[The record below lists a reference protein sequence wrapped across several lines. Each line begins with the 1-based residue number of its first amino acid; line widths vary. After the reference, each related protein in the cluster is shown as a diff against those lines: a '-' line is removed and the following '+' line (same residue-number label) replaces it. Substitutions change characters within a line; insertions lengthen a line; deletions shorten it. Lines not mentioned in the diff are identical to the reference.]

1 MFQKGILHRLIGLL
15 LKKLMT
21 SGQLYCP
28 WSPVPL
34 IKEIYWSKSLY
45 HRSDVFSSAVHEHCW
60 NGVCN
65 LHCFPDFAF
74 QRFGVRVPTVWGP
87 CWWRKIWLRR
97 GPPGAPGV
105 SPLNV
110 LPYCW
115 YRSSVECRLCVGK
128 LLCGLRSPS
137 LLYKH
142 CHKLCMYPCSWLPY
156 SNDWLLPLQ
165 WCISGRG
172 NLRGLERLREHW
184 Q

>member
-60 NGVCN
+60 NGICN

-74 QRFGVRVPTVWGP
+74 QRFGARVGDG
-87 CWWRKIWLRR
+87 K
-97 GPPGAPGV
+97 
-105 SPLNV
+105 
-110 LPYCW
+110 YD
-115 YRSSVECRLCVGK
+115 CVGVPPV
-128 LLCGLRSPS
+128 LRVC
-137 LLYKH
+137 LYKH
-142 CHKLCMYPCSWLPY
+142 CHKLCMYPCSWLPF

-172 NLRGLERLREHW
+172 NLRGLERLREH
-184 Q
+184 